1 MVGAPSGA
9 PKMMASPTA
18 DAVRGRDELLVY
30 LDYDGALHHENVW
43 WSPERG
49 PFLKAAAHFTLF
61 QHAKLLAEVLQPYPS
76 ALIVLS
82 TTWVP
87 RYGLEEALRPLPAS
101 LQERVIG
108 ATFERGMNKRAFAA
122 TSRGMQIWADVLRRQ
137 PRNWLA
143 LDDDDSDWPDWCRDR
158 LIRTHEESGISEA
171 GVLAELKAK
180 LAFMCS
186 EVER

>member
-1 MVGAPSGA
+1 MTAN
-9 PKMMASPTA
+9 PTGNT
-18 DAVRGRDELLVY
+18 VRGKDELLVF

-43 WSPERG
+43 WSPEKG
-49 PFLKAAAHFTLF
+49 PFIKAAGEFTLF
-61 QHAKLLAEVLQPYPS
+61 QHAELLADVLRPYPS
-76 ALIVLS
+76 VLIVLS

-87 RYGLEEALRPLPAS
+87 RYGLAEAMKPLPTA

-122 TSRGMQIWADVLRRQ
+122 TSRGMQVWADVLRRQ
-137 PRNWLA
+137 PRAFLA

-158 LIRTHEESGISEA
+158 LVKTHERLGISES

-180 LAFMCS
+180 LALMCGS
-186 EVER
+186 ETS